1 MLFGVYAAFWR
12 ANGGGPVIFAAHH
25 HAFYKGLAA
34 HVSFYGAVFG
44 KRAAQVAFFLFG
56 HGLGSFYVFAQL
68 RAWVSQVLQVSQIL
82 QVTRRF
88 VISVSF
94 YVVVWVF
101 AAHFAFGARAAHTAS
116 ARIHKNIGCCG
127 ARQL

>member
-68 RAWVSQVLQVSQIL
+68 RAWVSQVLQV
-82 QVTRRF
+82 TRRF

>member
-34 HVSFYGAVFG
+34 HVGFYGAVFG

-56 HGLGSFYVFAQL
+56 HGLGSFLFFARTGFTDFAGSALSSDVSLFL
-68 RAWVSQVLQVSQIL
+68 RGRMGVCSSFCLRG
-82 QVTRRF
+82 TRR
-88 VISVSF
+88 
-94 YVVVWVF
+94 
-101 AAHFAFGARAAHTAS
+101 AHSQRPHP
-116 ARIHKNIGCCG
+116 
-127 ARQL
+127 